1 MVQTRS
7 KRSKQ
12 EVFEEIM
19 PLPQYAEDY
28 FNRVDPFEWKLS
40 HFLRYTEK
48 SRSNSLSRDQI
59 LRAFKTGLKDVVEK
73 MSGNGNRPIVLD
85 PESRSPATYAET
97 DVCSRVGGP
106 SHQLSKT
113 RKHASVAIAT
123 WYFCWQESRESDE
136 IETYWQTVRAKTAIN
151 IAKSHHKLQKV
162 SQITV
167 NLLCGE
173 ELPRK
178 RVRLDDE
185 VFSSSDDH
193 EDYEGDDIINSQ
205 TVYKAEEQEAEN
217 SSGNESENGDDY
229 QNDEASKDCLRK
241 VPMDNEDDE
250 LEVHAKETIRNDGE
264 KWIICGTDVRDALSK
279 WKKKPDRALTFY
291 DIVDV
296 TPGSNSDFIRS
307 LPKDVVHEI
316 RQSKLLPAPVI
327 DNADGMKQYI
337 IDFIKTKK
345 FREYVDESYVK
356 TRKNNV
362 IKFIWDYLNLLVESF
377 ERDNDLADYN
387 LSELGYREIFLTPL
401 MRSLFRGKHREMS
414 IFFGEKC
421 LFASL
426 EDRNREKTDEED
438 RNAGR
443 KIDII
448 WSMKPTDFEFSIC
461 EVSGPPNQHNHTHFF
476 NDKLKIA
483 KMLKVI
489 LNRIVIKY
497 GGAGMNLSS
506 LKLYGLHVYY
516 NEIMVYEMSIP
527 FRGLY
532 VFCEV
537 LRSKLPTNDV
547 EVGLMSRSVPVL
559 LEFKKLLERSLTGL
573 KDYIQDACTRTPDD
587 NGNADLFITSTDLTP
602 TTNRKQ
608 PNGRVA
614 KKKRNN
620 DPRDY

>member
-1 MVQTRS
+1 MVLTRS

-12 EVFEEIM
+12 EFFEEIM

-48 SRSNSLSRDQI
+48 SRSNSVSSDQV
-59 LRAFKTGLKDVVEK
+59 LHAFKTGLKDVVEK
-73 MSGNGNRPIVLD
+73 MSGDGNRPTIF
-85 PESRSPATYAET
+85 RT
-97 DVCSRVGGP
+97 RVALEDADMTKPRNLAGVK
-106 SHQLSKT
+106 L
-113 RKHASVAIAT
+113 
-123 WYFCWQESRESDE
+123 F
-136 IETYWQTVRAKTAIN
+136 
-151 IAKSHHKLQKV
+151 IAKKLLENKRTKPPAVKDKEAHIHRYSDVVLLLAGPARGSWVPFFYNRYDDSNQYRKKPSQTSEGFPKNCKPPMWRGVAQK
-162 SQITV
+162 
-167 NLLCGE
+167 G
-173 ELPRK
+173 
-178 RVRLDDE
+178 
-185 VFSSSDDH
+185 SDNH
-193 EDYEGDDIINSQ
+193 EDYEGDDIIYSQ
-205 TVYKAEEQEAEN
+205 TVDKAEEQEAEN

-229 QNDEASKDCLRK
+229 QNDEASKDCLRDVK
-241 VPMDNEDDE
+241 RMDNEDDE
-250 LEVHAKETIRNDGE
+250 LEVHAKETIRNDGK

-279 WKKKPDRALTFY
+279 WKKKTRPRTDLAFY

-337 IDFIKTKK
+337 IDFIKTKN

-356 TRKNNV
+356 TRKNN
-362 IKFIWDYLNLLVESF
+362 IMKFIWDYLNLLVESF

-421 LFASL
+421 LFASS
-426 EDRNREKTDEED
+426 EDRNREKTDEEY

-516 NEIMVYEMSIP
+516 NEIMVYEMSVP

-608 PNGRVA
+608 SNGW
-614 KKKRNN
+614 
-620 DPRDY
+620 